1 MRSAWT
7 HSALPGRAAR
17 TSTRP
22 TQRSGLPICP
32 PASFRRAR
40 TNGRRRRTRR
50 PLPSCCGPDYCSE
63 RWRSM
68 RPRSASCAAS
78 TWRRAGATRSAATSC
93 TPTRWSRT
101 TVRMSRQATPRPSST
116 GTWIS
121 SCRLS
126 SSARRRALSSG
137 RMDPARWAGSVAVY
151 YRPPRRAELADCA
164 LVWYSAVDDY
174 MGRLGRP
181 LPSPYLD
188 PLMAL
193 FDHLLTTDP
202 ERFLVAVRRPT
213 PGSSHTREQVVG
225 FGIAAQR
232 ENVWFL
238 SQLYVLPSE
247 QRHGIGHALL
257 SRILPSLPGSMPGGA
272 GEIAVAGG
280 AMATNDL
287 APERAPGRTPKL
299 RLGVLATCTDS
310 AQPASSGLY
319 ARYGMVARMPVF
331 NLVGTPKTPS
341 VLPPLPSGIEAIT
354 FGLTDPSAAIDAIDR
369 KVLGFAHPPDHRH
382 LRASGRTGFLY
393 RASGGEPIGYGY
405 SSEAGRFGPVAL
417 LDDTLI

>member
-1 MRSAWT
+1 MNT
-7 HSALPGRAAR
+7 
-17 TSTRP
+17 
-22 TQRSGLPICP
+22 
-32 PASFRRAR
+32 
-40 TNGRRRRTRR
+40 
-50 PLPSCCGPDYCSE
+50 
-63 RWRSM
+63 
-68 RPRSASCAAS
+68 
-78 TWRRAGATRSAATSC
+78 
-93 TPTRWSRT
+93 
-101 TVRMSRQATPRPSST
+101 
-116 GTWIS
+116 
-121 SCRLS
+121 
-126 SSARRRALSSG
+126 
-137 RMDPARWAGSVAVY
+137 ARWAGSVAVY

-193 FDHLLTTDP
+193 FDHLLMTDP
-202 ERFLVAVRRPT
+202 ERFLVAVRQPA
-213 PGSSHTREQVVG
+213 PGSSNSREQVVG

-257 SRILPSLPGSMPGGA
+257 SQILPSLPDSLLSGSGSGA
-272 GEIAVAGG
+272 GDAA
-280 AMATNDL
+280 AAAADL
-287 APERAPGRTPKL
+287 APKKAPGPTPEL
-299 RLGVLATCTDS
+299 PLGVLATCTDS

-319 ARYGMVARMPVF
+319 ARYGMVPRMPVF

-341 VLPPLPSGIEAIT
+341 VLPPLPSGLEAVT
-354 FGLTDPSAAIDAIDR
+354 FGRTDPSAAIDAIDR
-369 KVLGFAHPPDHRH
+369 QVLGFAHPLDHRH

-393 RASGGEPIGYGY
+393 RASDGEPLGYGY

-417 LDDTLI
+417 LDDTLTAPVLGHLIAAIKPRGATSAWVPGANDRAMVALLRAGLRIEGFPALLGWTRSFGAFDRYLPASLALL

>member
-1 MRSAWT
+1 M
-7 HSALPGRAAR
+7 
-17 TSTRP
+17 
-22 TQRSGLPICP
+22 
-32 PASFRRAR
+32 
-40 TNGRRRRTRR
+40 N
-50 PLPSCCGPDYCSE
+50 
-63 RWRSM
+63 
-68 RPRSASCAAS
+68 
-78 TWRRAGATRSAATSC
+78 
-93 TPTRWSRT
+93 
-101 TVRMSRQATPRPSST
+101 
-116 GTWIS
+116 
-121 SCRLS
+121 
-126 SSARRRALSSG
+126 
-137 RMDPARWAGSVAVY
+137 PARWAGSVAVY

-174 MGRLGRP
+174 MRRLGRP

-202 ERFLVAVRRPT
+202 ERFLVAVRQPT
-213 PGSSHTREQVVG
+213 PGSSNAREQVVG

-257 SRILPSLPGSMPGGA
+257 SQILPSLPGGSGA
-272 GEIAVAGG
+272 GETK
-280 AMATNDL
+280 ATATATTDL
-287 APERAPGRTPKL
+287 APQDTPGPPPGL
-299 RLGVLATCTDS
+299 PLGVLATCTDS

-319 ARYGMVARMPVF
+319 ARYGMVPRMPVF

-341 VLPPLPSGIEAIT
+341 VLPPLPSGIEAVP
-354 FGLTDPSAAIDAIDR
+354 FGRTDPSAAIDAIDR
-369 KVLGFAHPPDHRH
+369 EVLGFAHPLDHRH

-393 RASGGEPIGYGY
+393 RASDGDPLGYGY

-417 LDDTLI
+417 LDDTLTAPVLGHLIAAIKPRGATSAWVPGANDRAMVALLRAGLRIEGFPALLGWTRPFGAFDRYLPASLALL

>member
-1 MRSAWT
+1 M
-7 HSALPGRAAR
+7 G
-17 TSTRP
+17 
-22 TQRSGLPICP
+22 
-32 PASFRRAR
+32 
-40 TNGRRRRTRR
+40 
-50 PLPSCCGPDYCSE
+50 
-63 RWRSM
+63 
-68 RPRSASCAAS
+68 
-78 TWRRAGATRSAATSC
+78 
-93 TPTRWSRT
+93 
-101 TVRMSRQATPRPSST
+101 
-116 GTWIS
+116 
-121 SCRLS
+121 
-126 SSARRRALSSG
+126 
-137 RMDPARWAGSVAVY
+137 PARWAGSVAVY

-174 MGRLGRP
+174 MARLGRP

-202 ERFLVAVRRPT
+202 ERFLVAARQPE
-213 PGSSHTREQVVG
+213 PSSSDAGSHAKEQVIG

-257 SRILPSLPGSMPGGA
+257 SRILPSLPSSLPGGSGPGDSGA
-272 GEIAVAGG
+272 GEIT
-280 AMATNDL
+280 ATTATTATTAANDL
-287 APERAPGRTPKL
+287 APEQARGPTPEL

-341 VLPPLPSGIEAIT
+341 VLPPLPSGIEAVT

-369 KVLGFAHPPDHRH
+369 KVLGFAHPLDHRH

-417 LDDTLI
+417 LDDTLMAPVLGHLIAAIKPRGATSAWVPGANDRAMVALLRAGLRIEGFPALLGWTRPFGAFDRYLPASLALL

>member
-1 MRSAWT
+1 MAI
-7 HSALPGRAAR
+7 A
-17 TSTRP
+17 
-22 TQRSGLPICP
+22 
-32 PASFRRAR
+32 F
-40 TNGRRRRTRR
+40 
-50 PLPSCCGPDYCSE
+50 
-63 RWRSM
+63 
-68 RPRSASCAAS
+68 
-78 TWRRAGATRSAATSC
+78 
-93 TPTRWSRT
+93 
-101 TVRMSRQATPRPSST
+101 
-116 GTWIS
+116 
-121 SCRLS
+121 
-126 SSARRRALSSG
+126 
-137 RMDPARWAGSVAVY
+137 
-151 YRPPRRAELADCA
+151 RPPHRAELAECA

-202 ERFLVAVRRPT
+202 ERFVVAVSRPT

-232 ENVWFL
+232 EHVWFL

-257 SRILPSLPGSMPGGA
+257 SRILPSLPGGSRPGE
-272 GEIAVAGG
+272 GESEGDG
-280 AMATNDL
+280 STATDGSG
-287 APERAPGRTPKL
+287 PDQIPGPNVELL
-299 RLGVLATCTDS
+299 RGVLATCTDS

-319 ARYGMVARMPVF
+319 SRFGIVPRLPVF

-341 VLPPLPSGIEAIT
+341 VLPPLPSGIEAVG
-354 FGLTDPSAAIDAIDR
+354 FGRTNSSTAIDAIDR
-369 KVLGFAHPPDHRH
+369 EVLGFAHPLDHRH

-393 RASGGEPIGYGY
+393 RASDGTALGYGY

-417 LDDTLI
+417 LDDTLTAPVLGHLIAAIKPRGATSAWVPGANDRAMVALLRVGLRIEGFPALLGWTRPFGAFDRYLPASLALL